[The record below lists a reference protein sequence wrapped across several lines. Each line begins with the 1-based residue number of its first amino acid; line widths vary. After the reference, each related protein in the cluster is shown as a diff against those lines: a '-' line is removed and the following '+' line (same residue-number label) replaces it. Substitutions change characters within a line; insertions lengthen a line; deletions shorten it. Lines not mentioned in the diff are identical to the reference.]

1 MTFDP
6 KQIDTNS
13 RLRIL
18 MVSLGCPKNLVD
30 SESMCRILTDNGFAL
45 TETPE
50 DADAIVVNTC
60 GFIESAKKEAIDTL
74 LEMADYKQAPGRC
87 RFLVACGCMAQ
98 RYPQEIRAL
107 LPEVDAVLGTA
118 HYADIAE
125 SLRTMFEGG
134 SGGIRCSAP
143 GSLVHL
149 RKDRLIS
156 TRGYAYLKIAEGCAN
171 HCSYC
176 AIPGMRGPFVSRSP
190 EDILEEASLLAEQG
204 YQEIILVAQDTTRYG
219 TDLQGTGEPVTLAG
233 LLRDLERISGIR
245 RIRLMYCYLDGLTEE
260 LVDAMAASDK
270 IARYLDIP
278 IQHLS
283 DRILRR
289 MNRRDTADEIRAKIE
304 LLRTRI
310 PGILLRST
318 VMVGFPGELDSDF
331 RLLMK
336 GLREIRFDRLGCF
349 VFSPEEGTPADNMRP
364 KVRRDVAERR
374 MARVMELQRG
384 ITFQSNQAR
393 VGSVVTV
400 MLDSIS
406 EDGVFYSG
414 RSEGEAPEIDPSI
427 LVAVSSD
434 DPGIG
439 SMIPVRIVAATEYEM
454 TGVTI

>member
-6 KQIDTNS
+6 NDTGTQPQP
-13 RLRIL
+13 RIL
-18 MVSLGCPKNLVD
+18 VVSLGCPKNLVD
-30 SESMCRILTDNGFAL
+30 SESMCRILADSGFAL

-87 RFLVACGCMAQ
+87 RFLVACGCLAQ
-98 RYPQEIRAL
+98 RYPKEIREL

-118 HYADIAE
+118 HYVDIAE
-125 SLRTMFEGG
+125 SLQTLFRGG
-134 SGGIRCSAP
+134 VDGIRCSAP
-143 GSLVHL
+143 GSLAHL
-149 RKDRLIS
+149 RKDRLVS

-171 HCSYC
+171 HCAYC
-176 AIPGMRGPFVSRSP
+176 AIPGMRGSFVSRPP
-190 EDILEEASLLAEQG
+190 EDILEEAALLAEQNF
-204 YQEIILVAQDTTRYG
+204 QEIILVAQDTTRYG
-219 TDLQGTGEPVTLAG
+219 TDLQGTGSPVTLAG
-233 LLRDLERISGIR
+233 LLRDLEKIPGIR
-245 RIRLMYCYLDGLTEE
+245 RIRLMYCYLDGLTDE
-260 LVDAMAASDK
+260 LVDTMAASDK

-283 DRILRR
+283 DRILQR
-289 MNRRDTADEIRAKIE
+289 MNRRDTSDEIRAKIK

-310 PGILLRST
+310 PGILLRTT
-318 VMVGFPGELDSDF
+318 VMVGFPGELDEDF
-331 RLLMK
+331 QLLMK

-349 VFSPEEGTPADNMRP
+349 VFSPEEGTPADRMRP
-364 KVRRDVAERR
+364 KVRKDVAERR

-393 VGSVVTV
+393 VGSLVTV
-400 MLDSIS
+400 LLDSIS

-439 SMIPVRIVAATEYEM
+439 NMVPVRIVAATEYEM
-454 TGVTI
+454 TGVTV